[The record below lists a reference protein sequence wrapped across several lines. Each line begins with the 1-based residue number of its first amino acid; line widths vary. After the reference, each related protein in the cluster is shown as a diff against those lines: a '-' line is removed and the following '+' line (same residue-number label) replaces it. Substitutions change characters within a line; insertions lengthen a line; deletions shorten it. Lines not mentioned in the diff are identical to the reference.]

1 MQIIWYNKAE
11 QDLNE
16 SIAFIAMDSPKNA
29 IKVLDEIVFLVDS
42 LPLFPYKYP
51 KEPIYN
57 KENIRFVTKW
67 SFKIIYRIETGI
79 IYILRIFNTHQNPAK
94 IQHMR

>member
-1 MQIIWYNKAE
+1 MQIIWYNKAV

-42 LPLFPYKYP
+42 LPLFP
-51 KEPIYN
+51 
-57 KENIRFVTKW
+57 
-67 SFKIIYRIETGI
+67 
-79 IYILRIFNTHQNPAK
+79 
-94 IQHMR
+94 